1 MGKNELYSDVTTL
14 VTGLFVPSET
24 VVASGK
30 ESLDHTPGP
39 SGEQET
45 EEMPETAEDEPVLP
59 HLGVRFQ
66 DNFLSQVIKTT
77 ED

>member
-1 MGKNELYSDVTTL
+1 MGKDELDSDVTTL

-24 VVASGK
+24 LVPIGE
-30 ESLDHTPGP
+30 ESLDQTPGP

-45 EEMPETAEDEPVLP
+45 KEMPETADDEPD
-59 HLGVRFQ
+59 FKMI
-66 DNFLSQVIKTT
+66 FYLSQVIKTT